1 MRELSIVKTLT
12 ALENAERLDPL
23 VDRVAAV
30 VDTVLAPRSLRDL
43 LHGVPAGHPLHPVMV
58 LVPTGAWISAA
69 LLDLMPGQERPAR
82 TLVGAGV
89 LAVAPSALAG
99 FADWS
104 ATHEQQKRTGLVHSA
119 ANLVGTA
126 LYGASYLQRLRGKQT
141 SAKVLSFAGLG
152 AVGLGG
158 FIGGHLAYRQA
169 VGANHAEDVPHLVS
183 PGWHEV
189 TRLDAL
195 PEGELTGLDLDGQP
209 LVALRR
215 GDEVE
220 VLSSVCSHLSG
231 PLSEGELVTDAGKP
245 GEACVSCPWHDSV
258 FSMRTGEVVHGP
270 ATSPQPRFDT
280 RVVDGTVEV
289 RLPDAG

>member
-1 MRELSIVKTLT
+1 
-12 ALENAERLDPL
+12 
-23 VDRVAAV
+23 
-30 VDTVLAPRSLRDL
+30 
-43 LHGVPAGHPLHPVMV
+43 VMV

-126 LYGASYLQRLRGKQT
+126 LYGASYLQRLRGRQT

>member
-1 MRELSIVKTLT
+1 MREIRIVK
-12 ALENAERLDPL
+12 ALEAVEREKRLDPL
-23 VDRVAAV
+23 VEKVAGV
-30 VDTVLAPRSLRDL
+30 VDAVLQPRALRDL

>member
-1 MRELSIVKTLT
+1 MRELRIVK
-12 ALENAERLDPL
+12 ALEAVEREKRLDPL
-23 VDRVAAV
+23 VEKVAGV
-30 VDTVLAPRSLRDL
+30 VDAVLKPRALRDL

-126 LYGASYLQRLRGKQT
+126 LYGASYLQRLRGRQT

>member
-1 MRELSIVKTLT
+1 
-12 ALENAERLDPL
+12 
-23 VDRVAAV
+23 VAGV
-30 VDTVLAPRSLRDL
+30 VDAVLKPRALRDL

-69 LLDLMPGQERPAR
+69 VLDVVPGQDRAAR
-82 TLVGAGV
+82 TLVGLGV
-89 LAVAPSALAG
+89 LAVAPSAAAG

-104 ATHEQQKRTGLVHSA
+104 ASHEQQKRTGLVHSA
-119 ANLVGTA
+119 ANLVATA
-126 LYGASYLQRLRGKQT
+126 LYGASYVQRLRGRST

-183 PGWHEV
+183 PGWHAV
-189 TRLDAL
+189 TQLDAL
-195 PEGELTGLDLDGQP
+195 PEGELTGLELDGQP
-209 LVALRR
+209 LAALRR

-231 PLSEGELVTDAGKP
+231 PLSQGEVVLDAGRP

-270 ATSPQPRFDT
+270 ATSPQPAFET
-280 RVVDGTVEV
+280 RVVDGAVEV
-289 RLPDAG
+289 RLPNAG

>member
-1 MRELSIVKTLT
+1 MRELRIVK
-12 ALENAERLDPL
+12 ALEAVEREKRLDPL
-23 VDRVAAV
+23 VEKVAGV
-30 VDTVLAPRSLRDL
+30 VDAVLQPRALRDL

-126 LYGASYLQRLRGKQT
+126 LYGASYLQRLRGRQT

>member
-1 MRELSIVKTLT
+1 MRELRIVK
-12 ALENAERLDPL
+12 ALEAVEREKRLDPL
-23 VDRVAAV
+23 VEKVAGV
-30 VDTVLAPRSLRDL
+30 VDAVLQPRALRDL
-43 LHGVPAGHPLHPVMV
+43 LHGVPAGHPLHPVLV

-69 LLDLMPGQERPAR
+69 LLDLLPGQERPAR

-126 LYGASYLQRLRGKQT
+126 LYGASYLQRLRGRQA

-215 GDEVE
+215 GDVVE

-231 PLSEGELVTDAGKP
+231 PLSEGELVADAGEP

>member
-1 MRELSIVKTLT
+1 MRELRIVK
-12 ALENAERLDPL
+12 ALEAVEREKRLDPL
-23 VDRVAAV
+23 VEKVAGV
-30 VDTVLAPRSLRDL
+30 VDAVLQPRALRDL

>member
-1 MRELSIVKTLT
+1 MRELKIVK
-12 ALENAERLDPL
+12 ALSAVEDAAQLDPI
-23 VDRVAAV
+23 VDKVAGV
-30 VDTVLAPRSLRDL
+30 VDAVLKPRALRDL

-69 LLDLMPGQERPAR
+69 VLDVMPGQDRAAR
-82 TLVGAGV
+82 TLVGLGV
-89 LAVAPSALAG
+89 LAVAPSAAAG

-104 ATHEQQKRTGLVHSA
+104 AAHEQQKRTGLVHSA
-119 ANLVGTA
+119 ANLVATA
-126 LYGASYLQRLRGKQT
+126 LYGASYVQRLRGRST

-183 PGWHEV
+183 PGWHAV
-189 TRLDAL
+189 TQLDAL
-195 PEGELTGLDLDGQP
+195 PEGELTGLELDGQP

-231 PLSEGELVTDAGKP
+231 PLSQGEVVLDAGRP

-270 ATSPQPRFDT
+270 ATSPQPAFET
-280 RVVDGTVEV
+280 RVVDGAVEV
-289 RLPDAG
+289 RLPNAG

>member
-1 MRELSIVKTLT
+1 MRELRIVK
-12 ALENAERLDPL
+12 ALEAVEREKRLDPL
-23 VDRVAAV
+23 VEKVAGV
-30 VDTVLAPRSLRDL
+30 VDAVLQPRALRDL
-43 LHGVPAGHPLHPVMV
+43 LHGVPAGHPLHPVLV

-69 LLDLMPGQERPAR
+69 LLDLLPGQERPAR

-126 LYGASYLQRLRGKQT
+126 LYGASYLQRLRGRQA

-215 GDEVE
+215 GDAVE

-231 PLSEGELVTDAGKP
+231 PLSEGELVADAGEP

>member
-1 MRELSIVKTLT
+1 MRELRIVK
-12 ALENAERLDPL
+12 ALEAVEREKRLDPL
-23 VDRVAAV
+23 VEKVAGV
-30 VDTVLAPRSLRDL
+30 VDAVLQPRALRDL

-126 LYGASYLQRLRGKQT
+126 LYGASYLQRLRGRQT

-152 AVGLGG
+152 AVGIGG